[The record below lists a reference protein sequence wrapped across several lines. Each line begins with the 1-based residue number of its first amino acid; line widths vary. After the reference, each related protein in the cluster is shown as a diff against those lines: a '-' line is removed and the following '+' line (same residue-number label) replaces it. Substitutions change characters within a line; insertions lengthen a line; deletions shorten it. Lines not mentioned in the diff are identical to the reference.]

1 MLRDELRRLESPS
14 ARRERRHQA
23 HHDEPRLRVGSR
35 NATSCCDCSPS
46 YGSCAVAFSGGVDSA
61 VVAKAA
67 QLALGDAAVL
77 VTGNSA
83 ALAEGELEAARDL
96 AALIGVRHVI
106 VRTEEFANPDYVAN
120 RADRCY
126 HCKTELYSQLG
137 DLAAR
142 LGVNVIVNG
151 ANADDLGDYR
161 PGMQA
166 AAEHDV
172 RSPLAE
178 CGFTKQDVRELAA
191 AWELPVAD
199 KPATPCLSSRVAY
212 GQEVTPER
220 LAMID
225 RAEQFLRSLGF
236 RELRV
241 RYHAG
246 DMARIEVPLDALSWP
261 VRAVSVR
268 ELIVSELRRLG
279 FKFVTLDLAGFR
291 SGSLNQL
298 ISPEEL
304 RRFS

>member
-1 MLRDELRRLESPS
+1 MTDATLPMPRKRDRLLQLLS
-14 ARRERRHQA
+14 
-23 HHDEPRLRVGSR
+23 
-35 NATSCCDCSPS
+35 S

-67 QLALGDAAVL
+67 TIAL
-77 VTGNSA
+77 GNSA
-83 ALAEGELEAARDL
+83 VLITGVSPALAEGELDAAREL
-96 AALIGVRHVI
+96 AELIGARHV
-106 VRTEEFANPDYVAN
+106 VVQTDEFANPKYTAN
-120 RADRCY
+120 APDRCY
-126 HCKTELYSQLG
+126 HCKTELYEQVA
-137 DLAAR
+137 DLATR
-142 LGVNVIVNG
+142 LGVNVIANG

-161 PGMQA
+161 PGMRA
-166 AAEHDV
+166 ADEHGV

-178 CGFTKQDVRELAA
+178 CGFSKRDVRDLAA
-191 AWELPVAD
+191 AWELPVAE
-199 KPATPCLSSRVAY
+199 KPASPCLSSRIAY

-225 RAEQFLRSLGF
+225 QAERLLRSFGL

-246 DMARIEVPLDALSWP
+246 DIARIEVPLHKL
-261 VRAVSVR
+261 
-268 ELIVSELRRLG
+268 SELCDPAIRQEIVDELQRLG

-291 SGSLNQL
+291 SGGLNQL